1 MSTAAWTKFGSL
13 ALAAW
18 SHHIARTVFSHTA
31 AILEEQRVLLSPH
44 ASLHRCFI
52 LLEHIDA
59 VIQNISPERR
69 RKIQAAAERG
79 LCRYLSDV
87 DLELERRVLLNP
99 VSSFQSEPAALSD
112 FTMIT
117 TDCARYMGSSR
128 FSGVISQARIST
140 GRSYISKR
148 LS

>member
-1 MSTAAWTKFGSL
+1 MSTAAWTMFDSL
-13 ALAAW
+13 ALAW
-18 SHHIARTVFSHTA
+18 LHRIARTVFSHTA
-31 AILEEQRVLLSPH
+31 AVLEEKRVQFTPH
-44 ASLHRCFI
+44 ASLHRCFVR
-52 LLEHIDA
+52 LEYMDA

-112 FTMIT
+112 FTTIT
-117 TDCARYMGSSR
+117 MDCA
-128 FSGVISQARIST
+128 
-140 GRSYISKR
+140 
-148 LS
+148 